1 MAVSDLGLCASLQLC
16 CAKFAKAE
24 NPQTPEFFCVAHDK
38 ERPQPPLDRWGVARL
53 SAVRPPLPLS
63 KFAEQLIKNLYK
75 HHGAIGNPIPFTPNT
90 TFNFGSRS
98 SQAFEHGKYIDAVS
112 QRPRP
117 QDTLP
122 FRFIDGYC
130 RRASILYQTG
140 IDWPWEIMGYLVPD
154 AGQYAAESPRLELRS
169 G

>member
-38 ERPQPPLDRWGVARL
+38 ERPQPPLDRWGVARF

-98 SQAFEHGKYIDAVS
+98 SQAFEHGKYIDGVLSA
-112 QRPRP
+112 
-117 QDTLP
+117 QDLKTPSP
-122 FRFIDGYC
+122 FG
-130 RRASILYQTG
+130 LLTG
-140 IDWPWEIMGYLVPD
+140 IADGPAYFT
-154 AGQYAAESPRLELRS
+154 RLE
-169 G
+169 